1 MAALW
6 GKLGAWCEE
15 EGKRHTRLAQ
25 ETRSEG
31 SEGGSSVRSKRKR
44 SSSSSKAG
52 QPRLPKD
59 VWSPQEMKRFRAAL
73 DKYGAREDLI
83 SKSREEVRAKL
94 EVLVRVGLKEAV
106 VVEELKPKPRFIDR
120 ERTNVADHFLRFS
133 TLPSSSPSK

>member
-1 MAALW
+1 MAAALW

-31 SEGGSSVRSKRKR
+31 SEGGSSLRSKRKR
-44 SSSSSKAG
+44 SSSKAG

-59 VWSPQEMKRFRAAL
+59 VWSTQEMKRFTAAL

-83 SKSREEVRAKL
+83 SNREEVRAKL
-94 EVLVRVGLKEAV
+94 EVLVRVGLKEVV
-106 VVEELKPKPRFIDR
+106 VVEELNPKPRFIDR